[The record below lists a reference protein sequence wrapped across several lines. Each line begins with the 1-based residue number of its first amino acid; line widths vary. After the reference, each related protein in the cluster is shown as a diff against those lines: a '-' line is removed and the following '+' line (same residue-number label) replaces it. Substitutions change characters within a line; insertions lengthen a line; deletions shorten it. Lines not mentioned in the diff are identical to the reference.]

1 MFEADPL
8 ALLAREVLRD
18 RAASLLAEVCA
29 WAVGLSDRPY
39 RPRRGRTAPPGTTLG
54 ARAADELRLGA
65 EEGGRLELAEARP
78 GTFADALAALAPDGR
93 TYAELLDEQVLA
105 PFAFETC
112 RLAAQRAR
120 RETPDLWQELVDDVG
135 EDEADVDAVVRAVD
149 WEPTVRADAE
159 QLLLDALGPVP
170 LAEVEAEGLPLSLVR
185 AAEAQTRAAA
195 PAPEPDPRVP
205 DDELAGALFLAEAAV
220 RASGLPL
227 PVPPE
232 HADAL
237 LDALAA
243 EGLEP
248 EELPLVLPHLPVR
261 AETAEEVALA
271 LEVRRLAGGAG

>member
-8 ALLAREVLRD
+8 ALLAREVLRE
-18 RAASLLAEVCA
+18 RAASLVAEVCA

-39 RPRRGRTAPPGTTLG
+39 CVRRGRVTPTGTTLG
-54 ARAADELRLGA
+54 ARAGAEQRLGA
-65 EEGGRLELAEARP
+65 EEGGRLELAEAHP
-78 GTFADALAALAPDGR
+78 GSFADALAALAPDGR
-93 TYAELLDEQVLA
+93 AYAELLDEQVLA
-105 PFAFETC
+105 PFALETC
-112 RLAAQRAR
+112 RLTAGRAR
-120 RETPDLWQELVDDVG
+120 RDAPHEWRELVDDLG
-135 EDEADVDAVVRAVD
+135 ADEADVDAVVRGAD

-159 QLLLDALGPVP
+159 QLVLDALGPAP
-170 LAEVEAEGLPLSLVR
+170 LTEVEAEGLPLALVR

-195 PAPEPDPRVP
+195 PQPALEPEAPDH
-205 DDELAGALFLAEAAV
+205 DEIAGALFLAEAAV
-220 RASGLPL
+220 RGSGLPL

-237 LDALAA
+237 LDTLAA

-271 LEVRRLAGGAG
+271 LEVRRAGDA

>member
-1 MFEADPL
+1 MYEADPL

-18 RAASLLAEVCA
+18 RAASLVAEVCA

-39 RPRRGRTAPPGTTLG
+39 CVRRGRATATGTPLG
-54 ARAADELRLGA
+54 ARAAAELRLGA

-78 GTFADALAALAPDGR
+78 GTFADALAALLPDGR

-105 PFAFETC
+105 PFALETC
-112 RLAAQRAR
+112 RLAAARAQRDS
-120 RETPDLWQELVDDVG
+120 PHLWQDLVDDLG
-135 EDEADVDAVVRAVD
+135 EDEADVDAVVRGAD
-149 WEPTVRADAE
+149 WEPTVRGDAE
-159 QLLLDALGPVP
+159 QLVLDALGPVP
-170 LAEVEAEGLPLSLVR
+170 LAEVEAEGLPLALVR
-185 AAEAQTRAAA
+185 AAEAQARAAA
-195 PAPEPDPRVP
+195 PQPAPDPEVP

-220 RASGLPL
+220 RDSGLPL

-237 LDALAA
+237 LDTLAA

-271 LEVRRLAGGAG
+271 LEARRLTGGAR